1 MQAHDRI
8 ERALASGGE
17 LSDIR
22 DVAALFHMLAHGL
35 VGLIDTDEVSAAE
48 AVISWHLHE
57 ARRLLS
63 DLDTPTELA
72 AAIRLDNWLIAEAR
86 RTGSHRIATNRIYRC
101 GPSPVRDAKDMK
113 TALATL
119 AERRRA
125 RMVEDGRR
133 RFVEVNPTLI
143 GG

>member
-1 MQAHDRI
+1 
-8 ERALASGGE
+8 
-17 LSDIR
+17 
-22 DVAALFHMLAHGL
+22 V
-35 VGLIDTDEVSAAE
+35 
-48 AVISWHLHE
+48 
-57 ARRLLS
+57 LS
-63 DLDTPTELA
+63 DLDISTDLA

-86 RTGSHRIATNRIYRC
+86 RAGSHRIATNRVYRC

-125 RMVEDGRR
+125 RLVEDGRR
-133 RFVEVNPTLI
+133 RFVEVNPMLI

>member
-1 MQAHDRI
+1 
-8 ERALASGGE
+8 
-17 LSDIR
+17 
-22 DVAALFHMLAHGL
+22 LAHGP
-35 VGLIDTDEVSAAE
+35 VGVIDADDVTAAE

-63 DLDTPTELA
+63 DLDTPPELA

-86 RTGSHRIATNRIYRC
+86 RTGSHRIATNPIYRC
-101 GPSPVRDAKDMK
+101 GLSPVRDAKDMR

-125 RMVEDGRR
+125 RMVEDRRR
-133 RFVEVNPTLI
+133 RFPEVNPMPI